1 MAYDDDEPMLG
12 AKWINERIDNVYERA
27 MEIFS
32 GILDNLT
39 ASGYLPFES
48 PPNTNFM
55 KRLTPE
61 QKVQL
66 GMEQPQEGPNSSN
79 NMQLPLDLPTPP
91 SNMIEAL
98 PSPPMPLAPEN
109 TAL

>member
-48 PPNTNFM
+48 PPNTDFM

-66 GMEQPQEGPNSSN
+66 GMEEPQEGPNSTPTGQ
-79 NMQLPLDLPTPP
+79 MPLDLGMPP
-91 SNMIEAL
+91 PNMVNAL
-98 PSPPMPLAPEN
+98 PPPPMPLAN
-109 TAL
+109 TNTSL